1 MLRIKNYFKKV
12 TKVLPFDSFLL
23 STTIINKMKTSKE
36 VAELIKK
43 YLEGTIS
50 PDESIQLNN
59 WIKENSEHE
68 EFFKRILTDDEVFDD
83 AFQWIDV
90 SQKSK
95 SRWLDELNKDSF
107 EKINNKRIT
116 SKRPNRL
123 RLTYYAAAVILL
135 CALGIGL
142 YQSQFAGEIER
153 EVELS
158 TVVPGSNKAELILS
172 NGKKI
177 KLRSDKDGIVFDND
191 LEYSDGT
198 HVLSFDKTELAKI
211 TATIQVPKGGKYQIK
226 LSDGTK
232 VWLNSLS
239 KLEYPLT
246 FNSDGRKVKLEGEAY
261 FQVAK
266 ITHDN
271 KRVPQ
276 HNCMSRRFAR
286 GIHIGG
292 GGNQC
297 SFRIISP

>member
-95 SRWLDELNKDSF
+95 SRWLDELKKDTF

-239 KLEYPLT
+239 
-246 FNSDGRKVKLEGEAY
+246 
-261 FQVAK
+261 
-266 ITHDN
+266 
-271 KRVPQ
+271 
-276 HNCMSRRFAR
+276 
-286 GIHIGG
+286 
-292 GGNQC
+292 
-297 SFRIISP
+297 